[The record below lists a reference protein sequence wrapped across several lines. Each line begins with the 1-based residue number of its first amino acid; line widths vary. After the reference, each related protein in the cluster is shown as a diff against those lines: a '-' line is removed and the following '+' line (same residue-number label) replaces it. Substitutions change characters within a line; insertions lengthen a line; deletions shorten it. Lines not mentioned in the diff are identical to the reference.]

1 MPTPSINR
9 LPVRRQIPVPIP
21 DPNARGNTEV
31 INETNVQVIGYAKD
45 KESVEVEEK
54 VWTCP
59 NCQRKAV
66 VKTYG
71 RDRVSEPNVVVRKSY
86 EGIDKYWH

>member
-1 MPTPSINR
+1 MPVTRAVPVPTPSINK
-9 LPVRRQIPVPIP
+9 LPVRRQIPVPIA

-59 NCQRKAV
+59 NCQRNAV
-66 VKTYG
+66 VKMYG
-71 RDRVSEPNVVVRKSY
+71 SQRQEVP
-86 EGIDKYWH
+86 